1 MGDGAAEDVGAA
13 PGRIRDDDS
22 DGMVGIARGMGRGQ
36 RQHGQRGGRQRS
48 PSGARMQELRHG
60 FVS

>member
-1 MGDGAAEDVGAA
+1 
-13 PGRIRDDDS
+13 
-22 DGMVGIARGMGRGQ
+22 MGRGQ